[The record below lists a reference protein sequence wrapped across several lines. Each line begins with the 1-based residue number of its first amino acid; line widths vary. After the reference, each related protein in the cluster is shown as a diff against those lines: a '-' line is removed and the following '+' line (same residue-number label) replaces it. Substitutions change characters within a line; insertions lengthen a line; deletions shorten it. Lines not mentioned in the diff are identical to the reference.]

1 MAEQSYLEQVAALRQ
16 QRAQQEAAER
26 VEQLKADYQS
36 NLEMRNEAAQRNDH
50 EDWHLWDKEMQENE
64 REWLRYLLPQRPQAD
79 PRWVNFAL
87 RNKPFW
93 DRHGQLADHAIRVAV
108 QYLTRPRVPRETHPE
123 RTGMGLQR
131 YSPAYFEN
139 MKSLLELHG
148 KHFGVQYSRDEEALT
163 PDGAAKASGLSARD
177 YNASVQQLK
186 AQGRLGQD

>member
-26 VEQLKADYQS
+26 VEQLKSDYQS
-36 NLEMRNEAAQRNDH
+36 NIEMRNEAAQRNDAD
-50 EDWHLWDKEMQENE
+50 DWHYWDRECEQNE
-64 REWLRYLLPQRPQAD
+64 REWLTYFPPQRPQQD

-93 DRHGQLADHAIRVAV
+93 DRHGQRGDYVIRLADA
-108 QYLTRPRVPRETHPE
+108 YLTRPKIRGETNPG

-131 YSPAYFEN
+131 YSPAYFDN
-139 MKSLLELHG
+139 LKSLLEMHG
-148 KHFGVQYSRDEEALT
+148 KDYGVTYSRDEEALT

-177 YNASVQQLK
+177 YNASVQQLQ